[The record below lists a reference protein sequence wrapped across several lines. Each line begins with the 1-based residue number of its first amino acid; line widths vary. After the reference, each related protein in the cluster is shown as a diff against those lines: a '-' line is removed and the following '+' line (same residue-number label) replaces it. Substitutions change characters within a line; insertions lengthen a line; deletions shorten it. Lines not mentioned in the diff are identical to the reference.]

1 MFTKILIANRGA
13 IACRVI
19 RTLRR
24 LGIASVAV
32 YSDAD
37 KHSLHV
43 QQADESVHLGPA
55 PAAQSY
61 LDADK
66 IIAAA
71 KTTGAQAIHPGYG
84 FLSENPAFAD
94 ACAAAGLVFIG
105 PTGDQMRAFG
115 LKHAA
120 RALARQH
127 DVPLLPGSDLLR
139 DEAHALAEAKR
150 IQFPVM
156 LKSTAGGGGIGMQ
169 LIRKPA
175 ELSAAFASVSRLAK
189 NNFKEGGL
197 FLEKFVER
205 ARHIE
210 VQIFGDSHG
219 HVVAL
224 GERDCS
230 VQRRNQKVIEE
241 TPAPGLTPDQ
251 RARLLASAARL
262 GNAVGYRNAGT
273 VEFVYDDA
281 TGEFYFLEVNTR
293 LQVEHGVTEEVT
305 GIDLVEWMIRSAE
318 GTLDLS
324 NFEPTC
330 TGASIQVR
338 VYAED
343 PGKNFQPAAGTITD
357 LHFPASDPSLPSSP
371 SRDTRIET
379 WIERGTEVSAF
390 YDPLLAKIIVR
401 GSDRA
406 DALAR
411 LDGALAD
418 TRIHGLETNLDYLR
432 QIAASPGFRAGRV
445 TTKYLATL
453 PYAASTIDVLE
464 GGTQT
469 TVQDFPGRLGYWDV
483 GVPPSGPMDHLSFRL
498 ANRLV
503 GNPDTAAALECT
515 VQGPSLRFNTAAV
528 IALTGAQMSATLDH
542 KPVAYHRALR
552 VKPGQ
557 TLRLGTIDG
566 PGLRTYLAI
575 RHGLDVPDYLGS
587 KSTFTLGLFGGHAG
601 RALRAGDVLRICRP
615 PAAAPGVVGN
625 SELVVGPNSTN
636 AAPPANGRP
645 ITNYQLPTTRSQ
657 PPTTQRPL
665 ARLPRAL
672 IPGLRREWTLSVL
685 YGPHG
690 APDFFTD
697 ADIATLFS
705 ASYEVHYNSARTG
718 VRLIGPKPQWAR
730 RDGGEAGLHPSNIH
744 DNAYA
749 IGAIDFTGDMP
760 IILGPDGPSCGGFV
774 CPATIVSADLW
785 KIGQLKPGDK
795 VRFRAITLAEARKLA
810 AQQDYEIET
819 LQPARR
825 PRGAVSSLDL
835 VIGAESTDAA
845 PPANARPIS
854 NYQLLTTNSQL
865 PTTPPQPAILHSLPA
880 RPSAPAVVY
889 RLSGDTAVLIE
900 YGPLVLDIA
909 LRMRVH
915 ALQTWLER
923 HKLFGLLDL
932 TPGIRSL
939 QVHFDPRALP
949 LERLLE
955 ILLRA
960 ESELPNLDDIE
971 VPSRIVHLP
980 LSWEDESTLL
990 AIRKYMQIV
999 RKDAPWCPSNIEFI
1013 RRINGLDTIADVHRI
1028 AFDASYLV
1036 LALGDVYLGAPV
1048 ATPVDPRHRLVTTK
1062 YNPARTW
1069 TPENAVGIGGAYLCI
1084 YGMEG
1089 PGGYQFIGRTC
1100 QMWNRYKQTADFT
1113 DGHPWLLR
1121 FFDQIRFYPVTNA
1134 ELTQFREDFP
1144 QGRVKLRIEE
1154 TTFRLRDYQKFL
1166 AENADSIAAFKQ
1178 QQQAAFEAERH
1189 RWEISGQLNFSEPE
1203 ISPASADATALP
1215 PNCSAVPA
1223 HIPGNIWKIL
1233 ATPDTEV
1240 REGDPLVILESM
1252 KMEVTV
1258 VASRPGRVREIRC
1271 AEGRP
1276 VNAGETLVVLE
1287 T

>member
-1 MFTKILIANRGA
+1 MFSKVLIANRGA

-19 RTLRR
+19 RTLRKM
-24 LGIASVAV
+24 GVASVAV

-37 KHSLHV
+37 RHSLHV
-43 QQADESVHLGPA
+43 QQADESVHLGPS

-61 LDADK
+61 LDSDK

-71 KTTGAQAIHPGYG
+71 KSTGAQAIHPGYG

-94 ACAAAGLVFIG
+94 ACADAGLVFIG

-120 RALARQH
+120 RALAQQH
-127 DVPLLPGSDLLR
+127 HVPLLPGSDLLR
-139 DEAHALAEAKR
+139 DEAHARAEAAR
-150 IQFPVM
+150 IGFPVM
-156 LKSTAGGGGIGMQ
+156 LKSTAGGGGIGMS
-169 LIRKPA
+169 LIRRPA
-175 ELSAAFASVSRLAK
+175 ELSAPFASIARLAQ
-189 NNFKEGGL
+189 NNFKQGGL
-197 FLEKFVER
+197 FLEKFVEH
-205 ARHIE
+205 ARHLE
-210 VQIFGDSHG
+210 VQIFGDGRG

-241 TPAPGLTPDQ
+241 TPAPGLTPEQ
-251 RARLLASAARL
+251 RIRLLDSAARL
-262 GNAVGYRNAGT
+262 GAAAGYRNAGT
-273 VEFVYDDA
+273 VEFVYDNA

-305 GIDLVEWMIRSAE
+305 GIDLVEWMLLAAAGE
-318 GTLDLS
+318 LDLS
-324 NFEPTC
+324 NFTPASS
-330 TGASIQVR
+330 GASIQVR
-338 VYAED
+338 IYAED
-343 PGKNFQPAAGTITD
+343 PGKNFQPAAGHLTD
-357 LHFPASDPSLPSSP
+357 VHFPHSA
-371 SRDTRIET
+371 RVET

-401 GSDRA
+401 GHDRA

-411 LDGALAD
+411 LDAALAD
-418 TRIHGLETNLDYLR
+418 TRLHGLETNLDYLR
-432 QIAASPGFRAGRV
+432 QIVASAGFRAGGV

-453 PYAASTIDVLE
+453 PYRAATIDILE
-464 GGTQT
+464 AGTQT

-483 GVPPSGPMDHLSFRL
+483 GVPPSGPMDARSFRL

-503 GNPDTAAALECT
+503 GNPATAAGLEFT
-515 VQGPSLRFNTAAV
+515 VQGPALRFNTAAIV
-528 IALTGAQMSATLDH
+528 ALTGAHMPATLDG
-542 KPVAYHRALR
+542 KPIAYHRALR
-552 VKPGQ
+552 IKSGQ
-557 TLRLGTIDG
+557 TLRLGAIDG
-566 PGLRTYLAI
+566 PGLRACLAI

-601 RALRAGDVLRICRP
+601 RALRAGDVLRVNRP
-615 PAAAPGVVGN
+615 PAG
-625 SELVVGPNSTN
+625 STE
-636 AAPPANGRP
+636 PA
-645 ITNYQLPTTRSQ
+645 T
-657 PPTTQRPL
+657 PL

-672 IPGLRREWTLSVL
+672 VPPLTREWSVGVL

-705 ASYEVHYNSARTG
+705 TAYEVHYNSARTG

-749 IGAIDFTGDMP
+749 VGAIDFTGDMP

-774 CPATIVSADLW
+774 CPATIAQAELW
-785 KIGQLKPGDK
+785 KIGQLKPGDQ
-795 VRFRAITLAEARKLA
+795 VRFRPLTAEAARIATAAQDAEIESLA
-810 AQQDYEIET
+810 A
-819 LQPARR
+819 ARVSKSSFVL
-825 PRGAVSSLDL
+825 RGAK
-835 VIGAESTDAA
+835 
-845 PPANARPIS
+845 IS
-854 NYQLLTTNSQL
+854 E
-865 PTTPPQPAILHSLPA
+865 PAILHSISERPA
-880 RPSAPAVVY
+880 VPAVVY
-889 RLSGDTAVLIE
+889 RRCGDANLLVE

-923 HKLFGLLDL
+923 HRLLGVIDL

-939 QVHFDPRALP
+939 QIHFDPRPLP

-960 ESELPNLDDIE
+960 ETELPVIDDIE

-990 AIRKYMQIV
+990 AIRKYQQLV
-999 RKDAPWCPSNIEFI
+999 RADAPWCPSNIEFI
-1013 RRINGLDTIADVHRI
+1013 RRINGLDSVADVHRI
-1028 AFDASYLV
+1028 AFEASYLV

-1100 QMWNRYKQTADFT
+1100 QMWNRHKQTADFT

-1121 FFDQIRFYPVTNA
+1121 FFDQIRFYPVTHA
-1134 ELTQFREDFP
+1134 ELTRFREDFP
-1144 QGRVKLRIEE
+1144 QGRVKLEIEE
-1154 TTFRLRDYQKFL
+1154 TTFRLRNYEKFL
-1166 AENADSIAAFKQ
+1166 AENSASIAAFKLTQ
-1178 QQQAAFEAERH
+1178 QTAFEAERH
-1189 RWEISGQLNFSEPE
+1189 RWEQSGQLNFSAEPE
-1203 ISPASADATALP
+1203 SAAAPADAAALP
-1215 PNCSAVPA
+1215 SDCHAIPA

-1233 ATPDTEV
+1233 VAP
-1240 REGDPLVILESM
+1240 GDAVVESAPLVILESM

-1271 AEGRP
+1271 SEGRP